1 MLKGDFMPEQENLKD
16 LLDSCAS
23 SLTVINEKTEFVKV
37 ALSSLENQLDTLQ
50 RPFKTTEQAAAFLQ
64 VAVPTLRMYSSKR
77 LLPYYS
83 IGKNN
88 YYLTQDLID
97 FIINRK
103 NRIAPVYELRYE
115 AITNS
120 KCKTNKKLF

>member
-1 MLKGDFMPEQENLKD
+1 MPEQENLKNII
-16 LLDSCAS
+16 DSCVSNLA
-23 SLTVINEKTEFVKV
+23 VINEKAEYIKD
-37 ALSSLENQLDTLQ
+37 ALSSFENQLDSLQ
-50 RPFKTTEQAAAFLQ
+50 RPFKTTEQAATFIQ

-77 LLPYYS
+77 LLPFYK

-103 NRIAPVYELRYE
+103 NRIAPLDELRKQ
-115 AITNS
+115 AITES